1 VYSNDDESPEYR
13 FGYGAGESSRADNYI
28 RVSYTSDAS
37 RKRVSHAFQ
46 VDLSCFWG
54 LRGCDSV
61 RQVVP
66 RLWEDQRKIWQTTDI
81 RLTSSDSCPDR
92 ILAGRVRTLPDL
104 NVALLEA
111 VGSRYEDVNR
121 EGDLSQE
128 PVTDFR
134 LKEVIHGHPV
144 GPWTD
149 VHYRDSIPWALSP
162 TGNLANSARWLF
174 PRAGERFL
182 YFSGARFDSCR
193 IVRATPSAEA
203 AVRAA
208 VPAAKRSEDDISWM
222 WGRM

>member
-1 VYSNDDESPEYR
+1 VAYTPDAPPGKIAHVYE
-13 FGYGAGESSRADNYI
+13 
-28 RVSYTSDAS
+28 
-37 RKRVSHAFQ
+37 
-46 VDLSCFWG
+46 VDLGCFWG

-66 RLWEDQRKIWQTTDI
+66 RLWEDQRNLWQTTEN
-81 RLTSSDSCPDR
+81 RLKWSDPCPDR

-111 VGSRYEDVNR
+111 AGSRHLDVNR
-121 EGDLSQE
+121 EGELWQE
-128 PVTDFR
+128 PATDFH
-134 LKEVIHGHPV
+134 LKEVILGHPV

-149 VHYRDSIPWALSP
+149 MRYRDSIPWALSP
-162 TGNLANSARWLF
+162 TGSLANSARSLF

-208 VPAAKRSEDDISWM
+208 VPAEKGSGDDVSWM